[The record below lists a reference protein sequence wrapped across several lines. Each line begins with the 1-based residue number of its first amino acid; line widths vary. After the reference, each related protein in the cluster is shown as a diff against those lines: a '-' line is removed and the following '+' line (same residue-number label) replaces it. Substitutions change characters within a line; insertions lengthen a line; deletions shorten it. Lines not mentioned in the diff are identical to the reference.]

1 MSQKNPWYLSTLF
14 ICLLFALWYFFIP
27 PVIGIVLLCV
37 RAHKE
42 KQKNLQIAE
51 IYDQNTRLSE
61 SNIALS
67 TENTTLKQTIE
78 ETGIT
83 EYSQAKEKIAQLES
97 EGQAKLDKLN
107 QDIQDINALTTNL
120 WSELEELQQ
129 RDDKLKKSVSTQER
143 KLSRSKELY
152 NSMDYALNTFFTTD
166 APYSACRL
174 TERDINDAELIAR
187 LLF

>member
-1 MSQKNPWYLSTLF
+1 MPQKNPWYLSTLF

-37 RAHKE
+37 RTHKE

-61 SNIALS
+61 NNIALS

-78 ETGIT
+78 KTGIT

-143 KLSRSKELY
+143 KLSRSRELY
-152 NSMDYALNTFFTTD
+152 NSMDYALNT
-166 APYSACRL
+166 
-174 TERDINDAELIAR
+174 
-187 LLF
+187 